1 MCRVEHRPVRA
12 SRYDRRMTFEQRKLL
27 VLTAW
32 VATVA
37 TVGLIITIDKP
48 NLWLVVGVI
57 ATIPAAIG
65 NWMWDAPDPT
75 LSEIIARSRTRT

>member
-1 MCRVEHRPVRA
+1 
-12 SRYDRRMTFEQRKLL
+12 MTFEQRKLL

-32 VATVA
+32 VASVA
-37 TVGLIITIDKP
+37 TAGLILTVDRP

-65 NWMWDAPDPT
+65 NWLWDAPDPT
-75 LSEIIARSRTRT
+75 LSELIAKTRSRT